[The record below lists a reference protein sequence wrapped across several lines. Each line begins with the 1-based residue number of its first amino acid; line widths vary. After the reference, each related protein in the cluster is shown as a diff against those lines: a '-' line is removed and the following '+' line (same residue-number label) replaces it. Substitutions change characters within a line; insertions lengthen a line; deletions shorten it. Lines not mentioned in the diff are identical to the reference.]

1 MWMASVAAAQQGAL
15 KAIEDRKETP
25 QGHEGVGG
33 VSIGAWHW
41 EDAMGTGRKI

>member
-1 MWMASVAAAQQGAL
+1 MGWLQWLLPNREPGRAV
-15 KAIEDRKETP
+15 EDRKETP